1 MNKAS
6 ALCASSGL
14 CEICI
19 HSFWLC
25 LLYGEHSKTSC
36 HCNPSG
42 GRPVTQLCSDTVQP
56 QPLRPRQV
64 PPPPFLCAPQV
75 ADLSPIPVV
84 LYNVPAN
91 TGLDLPVDAV
101 VTLSQHPNIIGIK
114 DSGGDVSG
122 SSSQT
127 GTTSSFSGSCMEVSN
142 PE

>member
-19 HSFWLC
+19 HSFGLY
-25 LLYGEHSKTSC
+25 LLYREHSETSC

-42 GRPVTQLCSDTVQP
+42 GRSVTQLCSDTV

-127 GTTSSFSGSCMEVSN
+127 GTTSSFSGSRMGVSN